1 MVGTWLIDT
10 CVLYPA
16 YLRDTIL
23 RLANAGIIR
32 AVWTEDIL
40 AELQGSLAARIGPQ
54 PAKRI
59 VSLIRQHFPEAIV
72 TGHEDLIPRMSN
84 HPKDRHVLAAAIRAE
99 AAGIVTFNLVDFDMT
114 RAGPQ
119 GDAIAPVHP
128 DGLLLHRL
136 RHAPTLFLRALE
148 RQVDGYRD
156 PRMSLVDLASALE
169 RCGCPDTAKEI
180 RRRVGGVRS

>member
-1 MVGTWLIDT
+1 MARTWLIDT

-32 AVWTEDIL
+32 VAWTEDIL
-40 AELQGSLAARIGPQ
+40 DELQRNLAARIGPQ
-54 PAKRI
+54 PALRI

-72 TGHEDLIPRMSN
+72 TGHEALIPRMSN

-99 AAGIVTFNLVDFDMT
+99 AAGVVTFNLVDFDIT

-119 GDAIAPVHP
+119 GDAVAPIHP
-128 DGLLLHRL
+128 DALLLHRL
-136 RHAPTLFLRALE
+136 RHAPSLFLRTLE
-148 RQVDGYRD
+148 EQVDGYRD
-156 PRMSLVDLASALE
+156 PRMRVLDLASALE

-180 RRRVGGVRS
+180 RRRVGSVRR